1 MAHLVRSCTVVE
13 TDRGSVRAA
22 HGGRRGRE
30 AEGPGWRGRGQRGST
45 TIAFQ
50 FAWMRHRADG
60 EKKGIAMGICYQ
72 GFLVQLTATRI
83 GNWKATVSPF
93 RGECELAAANPEEG
107 ESVGEFLTREDAAD
121 AAKQYIHEK
130 QLQGLGAL
138 LGRPA
143 IPVMQNRG
151 VPLGGATE
159 ASMTGIQERR
169 CVRRLTVV
177 THIPA
182 RAHGTIPVRL
192 VDISL
197 GGVRIEHL
205 SQLRPGF
212 PCALELPPPA
222 GPLSLATYVVRSG
235 VVSNRRRPRGDRHF
249 RYESGLAFA
258 EVTPEQQAGLTRIL
272 ESVSR
277 SD

>member
-1 MAHLVRSCTVVE
+1 MAWQGSARPQEWLCDLQPECRVHRTVRPA
-13 TDRGSVRAA
+13 R
-22 HGGRRGRE
+22 
-30 AEGPGWRGRGQRGST
+30 
-45 TIAFQ
+45 
-50 FAWMRHRADG
+50 RHRAGG
-60 EKKGIAMGICYQ
+60 EKKGTAMGICYQ

-93 RGECELAAANPEEG
+93 RRECDMAAANPEGG
-107 ESVGEFLTREDAAD
+107 ELVGEFLTREAAAD

-130 QLQGLGAL
+130 QLQGLGSL

-143 IPVMQNRG
+143 MPVMQNGR
-151 VPLGGATE
+151 VPLGGATG
-159 ASMTGIQERR
+159 ASMTEIQERR
-169 CVRRLTVV
+169 CVRRITVV

-197 GGVRIEHL
+197 GGARIEHL
-205 SQLRPGF
+205 SQLRPGL

-222 GPLSLATYVVRSG
+222 GPLSLVTHVVRSS
-235 VVSNRRRPRGDRHF
+235 VVSNRRRVRGDRPF

-258 EVTPEQQAGLTRIL
+258 EVTAEQQAGLTRIL
-272 ESVSR
+272 ESACR